1 MAFANPRTVEKKRE
15 AEAANAETARLMEKL
30 HQEQKRLEEQRRLA
44 EQKRLE
50 EERRLEEQKRLE
62 QQRQE
67 QKREEQKRQAE
78 QQKLQEQIKQ
88 AETKKLEMQ
97 KQLEEAE
104 KRQKQIQQ
112 QIEQQRQAKKKE
124 QQIKAQEQKLKEQT
138 QKDVIQKQL
147 SKLEREMKHQ
157 KLQLE
162 TSRLGSRFYQNNVIK
177 EKLDFFRKNPSNL
190 AKKFGKKME
199 NYALIY
205 DPELVRM
212 GEQLDSMSSEDHENF
227 MERMEKAREQI
238 DTDMVSWKNE
248 MDELV
253 ALVPSE
259 AIEEYYQSFYA
270 GQEFL
275 LIASRL
281 KTIEQKRQEL
291 CQKVYD
297 DYPGSARVEK
307 LIANKLIQLYQASF
321 DSTLQQMEAAKE
333 EAKVSP
339 PENEINTNEES
350 QEDTVESDPE
360 SGTVFSDR
368 WKEEGK
374 KFRILKD
381 SSPDTRL
388 PLASID
394 QNQKIAVSNKYL
406 IDLMK
411 MGIMDEKSFYHQH
424 EVCKEQ
430 WKEIKSKLRTA
441 QHQKAREAFRQKVI
455 RPELEKSNLNKGLSI
470 GIEAVLYPL
479 NLTKDEV
486 PAEVMQGLKYQT
498 NQLYKAAFQKN
509 LENDAAFLQKSF
521 LVNPELV
528 KLAIG
533 KLQATSTKIQEPMT
547 DVSLE

>member
-1 MAFANPRTVEKKRE
+1 MAFANPRTAEKKKE
-15 AEAANAETARLMEKL
+15 QEEANAATARLMEKFL
-30 HQEQKRLEEQRRLA
+30 QEQKRLEEQRRLA

-50 EERRLEEQKRLE
+50 EQRRL
-62 QQRQE
+62 
-67 QKREEQKRQAE
+67 EEQKRQAE
-78 QQKLQEQIKQ
+78 QKKLQEQIKQ

-124 QQIKAQEQKLKEQT
+124 LQIKVKEQKLKEQT

-177 EKLDFFRKNPSNL
+177 EKLDFSRKNPSNL

-212 GEQLDSMSSEDHENF
+212 GEQLDSMSSEDREKF

-238 DTDMVSWKNE
+238 DIDMVSWKNE

-259 AIEEYYQSFYA
+259 AIEDYYQSFYA

-275 LIASRL
+275 LIASRN
-281 KTIEQKRQEL
+281 KTIEQKRQGL

-307 LIANKLIQLYQASF
+307 LIADKLIQLYQTSF
-321 DSTLQQMEAAKE
+321 QSTLQQMDAAKE

-339 PENEINTNEES
+339 PENEINTNEEC
-350 QEDTVESDPE
+350 QEGTVESDPE

-374 KFRILKD
+374 KFLILSG
-381 SSPDTRL
+381 SSPHTRL

-394 QNQKIAVSNKYL
+394 QKQKVAVSNKYL

-411 MGIMDEKSFYHQH
+411 MGIMDEKSFFHQH

-455 RPELEKSNLNKGLSI
+455 IPELEKSNLNKGLSI
-470 GIEAVLYPL
+470 GIEAVLHPL

-547 DVSLE
+547 DDVSLE